1 MKDTNDYAHLLKE
14 ALERVEAE
22 LRTIAIYDLRT
33 DNWEAIPDGASAGDA
48 DENSEA
54 DVVEE
59 WNERRATTAVLETD
73 YRNLKRALGK
83 ISSGTYGICEISG
96 EAIESD
102 RLEANPSARTC
113 TLHMNE
119 EGSLSL

>member
-1 MKDTNDYAHLLKE
+1 MKDTDNYAHLLKE

-22 LRTIAIYDLRT
+22 LRTIAIYDLHA
-33 DNWEAIPDGASAGDA
+33 DNWEAIPEGTSAGDA

-73 YRNLKRALGK
+73 YRNLKRALQK
-83 ISSGTYGICEISG
+83 ITDGTYGICEVSG
-96 EAIESD
+96 EAIEQD
-102 RLEANPSARTC
+102 RLKVNPSARTC